1 MLDIKLLRE
10 NAKAYEDELKK
21 RFLEDRLDLVS
32 SCLSKDE
39 EWRKIKFEEDALR
52 KKRNELSQKVNEL
65 KKKGDD
71 ASLVIEEVKLVP
83 KKISELEEK
92 RKVLKEEINA
102 ILRRIPTLSHE
113 SVPKGKDDSENVT
126 LTEVGEKKE
135 FDFEI
140 KNHVELLE
148 EKDFADFETAANL
161 SGNGFYLLKGD
172 FALLNQALIR
182 FTIEFMQR
190 KKYTYIEPPL
200 MIHKKVLDAAMD
212 TAAFDE
218 TIYKV
223 QGDDDLNLIGTSE
236 HVLLGM
242 HEGQT
247 FPEDE
252 LPKKYFSYTMCF
264 RQEIGSHGINEKGLW
279 RTHQFNKI
287 EQFIFSKPNES
298 HQMFEELLQNT
309 EELMKHL
316 ELPYRV
322 IEICTGD
329 LSIWKNKSYDVEV
342 YRPTTN
348 TYGEVASLSNCVDY
362 QAHDLNIKLLN
373 KKNERETVH
382 TLNNTAIAT
391 SRILVAIVENYQNK
405 DGSISVPKVLR
416 PYMFGKE
423 VIGQY

>member
-10 NAKAYEDELKK
+10 NPESYKEELKK
-21 RFLEDRLDLVS
+21 RFLDDRLDLID

-39 EWRKIKFEEDALR
+39 EWRKIKYEEDGLR
-52 KKRNELSQKVNEL
+52 KKRNELSEKINKL
-65 KKKGDD
+65 KKKGEDI
-71 ASLVIEEVKLVP
+71 SEVIKEVKEVP

-92 RKVLKEEINA
+92 RKELKEEIDA
-102 ILRRIPTLSHE
+102 ILRRLPTLSHKT
-113 SVPKGKDDSENVT
+113 VPKGKDDSENVT
-126 LTEVGEKKE
+126 LKEIGDKKE
-135 FDFEI
+135 VDFEI

-148 EKDFADFETAANL
+148 EKEMADFETAANL

-190 KKYTYIEPPL
+190 KKYVYIEPPL

-212 TAAFDE
+212 TVAFDE
-218 TIYKV
+218 TIYKI

-247 FPEDE
+247 MPEDE

-298 HQMFEELLQNT
+298 HQLFEELLENT
-309 EELMKHL
+309 EQLMQLL

-322 IEICTGD
+322 IEICSGD
-329 LSIWKNKSYDVEV
+329 LSIWKTKSYDLEV
-342 YRPTTN
+342 WRPTTKE
-348 TYGEVASLSNCVDY
+348 YGEVASLSNCVDY
-362 QAHDLNIKLLN
+362 QAHDLNIRMLN
-373 KKNERETVH
+373 KQNERETVH

-405 DGSISVPKVLR
+405 DGSITIPKVLQ

-423 VIGQY
+423 FIGK